1 MTPINQL
8 WGMVRE
14 FLARA
19 RGTFHPRR
27 ADRELQEEIQLHLDL
42 AAEDARRR
50 GIPADM
56 AGRQAV
62 ISAGATAPAMD
73 ALRDQRRLPWLED
86 LAQDTG
92 FAIRSL
98 RKQPGFTAVAIV
110 TLALGIGAN
119 TATFSVVHSVLL
131 QPLPYRESPRL
142 VRIWENVPGPE
153 IGDGKGPGRRY
164 DAMDVV
170 DVLDAST
177 RSHTISQL
185 ASFRVV
191 RTTAIIDGAATRMQ
205 GVGVSGGFFDMLGV
219 QALLGR
225 TFAAQETRTGS
236 ERVLVLGY
244 DAWQR
249 FGGSQEV
256 LGRVITFSE
265 DPVGASTGPIGASPG
280 PSALSAG
287 YTVIGVMPPEFRFPD
302 DGTQFW
308 IPRPLTPPANGRVLR
323 LSTIARLATTALPDS
338 AAAELE
344 ALQRDRR
351 GNASSGVTAQRFEL
365 ISLQEEVTGP
375 VRPALLVLTSTVG
388 VVLLIACV
396 NMANLL
402 LARSESRHREMAV
415 RAAIGAGRGRLVRQ
429 LLTESVL
436 LAGLGG
442 VAGTGLAYFGVR
454 LFRAL
459 GTTLGRADL
468 GLTSVFPR
476 LSEVTIDS
484 TVLLYSLILS
494 IGTGLLFGLVP
505 VIRGLRTDRRN
516 FFREATTTPQT
527 GLRSTLVV
535 VETAL
540 AMVLVV
546 AGGLLIH
553 SFARLATVDVGF
565 DASQLLTFQVIV
577 PGVEPQL
584 QQRAFAETLVER
596 LRSLPG
602 VSNAAYARQLPLV
615 RLGDSINLTTARNGV
630 DVVLGEAPDVR
641 FVSTDYLTTLG
652 ARIVSG
658 RTFRETDREGQPRV
672 VIINEALARR
682 EFAGKY
688 PIGEIVFL
696 GMQRS
701 VPLEIVGVVS
711 NIRQQGLDRA
721 PRPQYFIDFR
731 QVPTDGA
738 FRAPPLFPLG
748 AYYSVRTSADM
759 AALVGQIRSIVRQ
772 MDSKATVD
780 NVATMEE
787 ILSGSLAR
795 PWMYTV
801 LLGIF
806 AAVALSLAA
815 IGLYGVMAYTVRQR
829 TREIGIRM
837 ALGADRGR
845 VVGLVLQRSAA
856 LTILGLIIGLA
867 GAIATTRYLRDLL
880 FGLTPLD
887 PLTYVA
893 AASVFMLV
901 ATIASYVP
909 ARHATRV
916 DPIIVLRN
924 E

>member
-1 MTPINQL
+1 MTPINRL
-8 WGMVRE
+8 WGAVRE
-14 FLARA
+14 FSARL

-50 GIPADM
+50 GVPADM

-62 ISAGATAPAMD
+62 ISAGAAAPAMD
-73 ALRDQRRLPWLED
+73 AVRDQRGFSWLED
-86 LAQDTG
+86 FAQDTR

-98 RKQPGFTAVAIV
+98 RKQPGFTAVAIA

-142 VRIWENVPGPE
+142 VRIWENVPGGE

-177 RSHTISQL
+177 RSHTIAQL

-191 RTTAIIDGAATRMQ
+191 RTTAIVDGAATRLQ

-219 QALLGR
+219 HALLGR

-249 FGGSQEV
+249 FGGSPEV

-265 DPVGASTGPIGASPG
+265 DPVGASPG

-308 IPRPLTPPANGRVLR
+308 IPRPLTPPANGRALR
-323 LSTIARLATTALPDS
+323 LSTIARLATTASPDS

-351 GNASSGVTAQRFEL
+351 GNASSGATTPRFEL
-365 ISLQEEVTGP
+365 ISLQEEVTSP

-476 LSEVTIDS
+476 VSEVTIDS
-484 TVLLYSLILS
+484 TVLLYTLILS

-516 FFREATTTPQT
+516 PLREVTTTPQT

-565 DASQLLTFQVIV
+565 DPSRLLTFQVIV
-577 PGVEPQL
+577 PRVEPQL

-658 RTFRETDREGQPRV
+658 RTFRETDREGQTRV

-682 EFAGKY
+682 EFAGKD
-688 PIGEIVFL
+688 PIGQIVFL
-696 GMQRS
+696 GTQRS

-711 NIRQQGLDRA
+711 SIRQQGLDRA

-759 AALVGQIRSIVRQ
+759 AALVGQIRSVVRQ
-772 MDSKATVD
+772 MDSQATVD

-815 IGLYGVMAYTVRQR
+815 IGLYGVLAYTVRQR

-845 VVGLVLQRSAA
+845 VIGLVLQRSAA
-856 LTILGLIIGLA
+856 LTILGLLIGLA
-867 GAIATTRYLRDLL
+867 GAIATTRYLTDLL

-887 PLTYVA
+887 PVTYVA
-893 AASVFMLV
+893 AASVFTLV

-909 ARHATRV
+909 ARHATSV

>member
-1 MTPINQL
+1 MTPINRL

-14 FLARA
+14 FSARLG
-19 RGTFHPRR
+19 GTFHPRR

-50 GIPADM
+50 GVPADM

-62 ISAGATAPAMD
+62 ISAGAAAPAMD
-73 ALRDQRRLPWLED
+73 AVRDQRGFSWLED
-86 LAQDTG
+86 FAQDTR

-98 RKQPGFTAVAIV
+98 RKQPGFTAVAIA

-142 VRIWENVPGPE
+142 VRIWENVPGGE

-177 RSHTISQL
+177 RSRTIAQL

-191 RTTAIIDGAATRMQ
+191 RTTAIVDGAATRLQ

-249 FGGSQEV
+249 FGGSPEV

-265 DPVGASTGPIGASPG
+265 DPVAASPG

-308 IPRPLTPPANGRVLR
+308 IPRPLTPPANGRALR
-323 LSTIARLATTALPDS
+323 LSTIARLATTASPDS

-351 GNASSGVTAQRFEL
+351 GNASSGATTPRFEL

-476 LSEVTIDS
+476 VSEVTIDS
-484 TVLLYSLILS
+484 TVLLYTLILS

-516 FFREATTTPQT
+516 PLREVTTTPKT

-565 DASQLLTFQVIV
+565 DASRLLTFQVIV
-577 PGVEPQL
+577 PRVEPQL

-596 LRSLPG
+596 LRSLSG

-658 RTFRETDREGQPRV
+658 RTFRETDREGQTRV

-682 EFAGKY
+682 EFAGMD
-688 PIGEIVFL
+688 PIGQIVFL
-696 GMQRS
+696 GTQRS

-711 NIRQQGLDRA
+711 SIRQQGLDRA

-759 AALVGQIRSIVRQ
+759 AALVGQIRSVVRQ
-772 MDSKATVD
+772 LDSQATVD

-856 LTILGLIIGLA
+856 LTILGLLIGLA
-867 GAIATTRYLRDLL
+867 GATATTRYLTDLL

-887 PLTYVA
+887 PVTYVA
-893 AASVFMLV
+893 AASVFTLV

-909 ARHATRV
+909 ARHATSV
-916 DPIIVLRN
+916 DPMIVLRN